1 MNVTQIREQY
11 HLDMRRN
18 AFSSKR
24 KKMSVLVRYKDKHA
38 MLYVKGAGTQRLT
51 HTLLLSYIF
60 IAQHAEIAV
69 HSPVGAGRARQ
80 TDSSSSRLDL
90 PSPVSPYYASA
101 EIILASCTSIVR
113 EDGSSL
119 PLDDKRREELQQ
131 YITKLA
137 RQSLRAIW

>member
-1 MNVTQIREQY
+1 M
-11 HLDMRRN
+11 
-18 AFSSKR
+18 
-24 KKMSVLVRYKDKHA
+24 
-38 MLYVKGAGTQRLT
+38 
-51 HTLLLSYIF
+51 
-60 IAQHAEIAV
+60 
-69 HSPVGAGRARQ
+69 
-80 TDSSSSRLDL
+80 
-90 PSPVSPYYASA
+90 SPYHASA